1 MEAETTYRITVSEKD
16 TEVLGELIAILD
28 GCPVELSND
37 DYVEIIRA
45 IGTGSKDVEA
55 EAIELSFTEGSE
67 ERVRL
72 IWVKSSAKNTAV
84 YALRASIDIHRLRSV
99 KPVAFAATRIC
110 RSIHSSTIR
119 RHTEEYQNARVIPG
133 RRRQSR

>member
-1 MEAETTYRITVSEKD
+1 MSAFNMGEKLCK
-16 TEVLGELIAILD
+16 EY
-28 GCPVELSND
+28 GCLC
-37 DYVEIIRA
+37 A
-45 IGTGSKDVEA
+45 T
-55 EAIELSFTEGSE
+55 
-67 ERVRL
+67 
-72 IWVKSSAKNTAV
+72 
-84 YALRASIDIHRLRSV
+84 LRANIDIHRLRSV

>member
-45 IGTGSKDVEA
+45 IGTGSKNVEA
-55 EAIELSFTEGSE
+55 EAIELLFTEGSE
-67 ERVRL
+67 E
-72 IWVKSSAKNTAV
+72 
-84 YALRASIDIHRLRSV
+84 
-99 KPVAFAATRIC
+99 
-110 RSIHSSTIR
+110 
-119 RHTEEYQNARVIPG
+119 
-133 RRRQSR
+133 

>member
-45 IGTGSKDVEA
+45 IVLAARMWKRKQSN
-55 EAIELSFTEGSE
+55 S
-67 ERVRL
+67 RL
-72 IWVKSSAKNTAV
+72 QKGAKNECV
-84 YALRASIDIHRLRSV
+84 
-99 KPVAFAATRIC
+99 
-110 RSIHSSTIR
+110 
-119 RHTEEYQNARVIPG
+119 
-133 RRRQSR
+133 

>member
-45 IGTGSKDVEA
+45 IGTGGKKNVEA

-67 ERVRL
+67 E
-72 IWVKSSAKNTAV
+72 
-84 YALRASIDIHRLRSV
+84 
-99 KPVAFAATRIC
+99 
-110 RSIHSSTIR
+110 
-119 RHTEEYQNARVIPG
+119 
-133 RRRQSR
+133 

>member
-37 DYVEIIRA
+37 DDVEIIRA
-45 IGTGSKDVEA
+45 LGTGSKNVEA

-84 YALRASIDIHRLRSV
+84 YALRANIDIHRLRSV

>member
-1 MEAETTYRITVSEKD
+1 MQNRP
-16 TEVLGELIAILD
+16 EV
-28 GCPVELSND
+28 
-37 DYVEIIRA
+37 
-45 IGTGSKDVEA
+45 
-55 EAIELSFTEGSE
+55 
-67 ERVRL
+67 
-72 IWVKSSAKNTAV
+72 TA
-84 YALRASIDIHRLRSV
+84 IHRLRSV

>member
-45 IGTGSKDVEA
+45 RI
-55 EAIELSFTEGSE
+55 
-67 ERVRL
+67 
-72 IWVKSSAKNTAV
+72 IWKGKLKIA
-84 YALRASIDIHRLRSV
+84 
-99 KPVAFAATRIC
+99 C
-110 RSIHSSTIR
+110 RK
-119 RHTEEYQNARVIPG
+119 ECLDCM
-133 RRRQSR
+133 RQSCDSMSPKMRVLRLT